1 MKTPMQELI
10 EVLKIHRDTAIEK
23 AKMCEANAK
32 SYYEGRAKA
41 FEDAISFAEL
51 QLEKEKEFALNL
63 WGQYEKECI
72 IYNDYLG
79 DHAYSIDA
87 IEWYD
92 QTFNT
97 NEK

>member
-1 MKTPMQELI
+1 MTPLQKLIKQFEEMKDPNVESSI
-10 EVLKIHRDTAIEK
+10 DVDFAISL
-23 AKMCEANAK
+23 AK
-32 SYYEGRAKA
+32 S
-41 FEDAISFAEL
+41 L
-51 QLEKEKEFALNL
+51 LEKEKEFALNL

-97 NEK
+97 KEK

>member
-1 MKTPMQELI
+1 MQELLEWVRETLPMDLDTPRMI
-10 EVLKIHRDTAIEK
+10 EEKIE
-23 AKMCEANAK
+23 
-32 SYYEGRAKA
+32 S
-41 FEDAISFAEL
+41 L
-51 QLEKEKEFALNL
+51 LEKEKEFALNI

-79 DHAYSIDA
+79 DHAYSIEA

-97 NEK
+97 KEK

>member
-1 MKTPMQELI
+1 MKTPMQEAKEYVLEMLKGDDVSMSMGTYGLI
-10 EVLKIHRDTAIEK
+10 ELKL
-23 AKMCEANAK
+23 N
-32 SYYEGRAKA
+32 
-41 FEDAISFAEL
+41 EL
-51 QLEKEKEFALNL
+51 LEKEKEFALNL

-92 QTFNT
+92 QTFST
-97 NEK
+97 KEK

>member
-1 MKTPMQELI
+1 MTALQKLI
-10 EVLKIHRDTAIEK
+10 KQFEEIKDSNLESSIDVDFAISL
-23 AKMCEANAK
+23 AK
-32 SYYEGRAKA
+32 S
-41 FEDAISFAEL
+41 L
-51 QLEKEKEFALNL
+51 LEKEKEFALNL

-97 NEK
+97 KER

>member
-1 MKTPMQELI
+1 MTALQKLI
-10 EVLKIHRDTAIEK
+10 KQFEEIKDSNLESSIDVDFAISL
-23 AKMCEANAK
+23 AK
-32 SYYEGRAKA
+32 S
-41 FEDAISFAEL
+41 L
-51 QLEKEKEFALNL
+51 LEKEKEFALNL

-92 QTFNT
+92 QTFKT
-97 NEK
+97 KEK

>member
-1 MKTPMQELI
+1 MKTPMQEAKEYVLEMLKGDDVSMSMGTYGLI
-10 EVLKIHRDTAIEK
+10 ELKL
-23 AKMCEANAK
+23 N
-32 SYYEGRAKA
+32 
-41 FEDAISFAEL
+41 EL
-51 QLEKEKEFALNL
+51 LEKEKEFALNL

-97 NEK
+97 KEK

>member
-1 MKTPMQELI
+1 MKTPMQELLEWVRETLPMDLDTPRMI
-10 EVLKIHRDTAIEK
+10 EEKIE
-23 AKMCEANAK
+23 
-32 SYYEGRAKA
+32 S
-41 FEDAISFAEL
+41 L
-51 QLEKEKEFALNL
+51 LEKEKEFALNI

-97 NEK
+97 KEK

>member
-1 MKTPMQELI
+1 MKTPMQELLEWVRETLPMDLDTPRMI
-10 EVLKIHRDTAIEK
+10 EEKIE
-23 AKMCEANAK
+23 
-32 SYYEGRAKA
+32 S
-41 FEDAISFAEL
+41 L
-51 QLEKEKEFALNL
+51 LEKEKEFALNI

-79 DHAYSIDA
+79 DHAYSIEA

-97 NEK
+97 KEK

>member
-1 MKTPMQELI
+1 MKTPMQEMLEWVRETLPMDLETPRLITPRLI
-10 EVLKIHRDTAIEK
+10 EYKIES
-23 AKMCEANAK
+23 M
-32 SYYEGRAKA
+32 
-41 FEDAISFAEL
+41 
-51 QLEKEKEFALNL
+51 LEKEKEFALNL

-97 NEK
+97 KEK